1 MFPSSYANHP
11 APWQQLPCCSTL
23 KPSESGLSHSPS
35 VTIRPIFLPY
45 ESTFLLVHDSNEG
58 FPHFPYPMWLSSS
71 PSLDFN
77 SNFSS
82 YHKAGMCLM
91 ALIFPLL
98 HFVSLSNDS
107 TKTWAWGKCYL
118 LDAQTLLLTVGF
130 TAAGK
135 HPYTVD
141 MEPFIK
147 SMKENKSNYYQFD
160 FLHSARVF
168 ICL

>member
-1 MFPSSYANHP
+1 MRATSFLFYSE
-11 APWQQLPCCSTL
+11 TL
-23 KPSESGLSHSPS
+23 RVRTTSFSL
-35 VTIRPIFLPY
+35 FLI
-45 ESTFLLVHDSNEG
+45 LNHDSNEG
-58 FPHFPYPMWLSSS
+58 FPHFPYSMWLSAS

-82 YHKAGMCLM
+82 CYKAGMCPM

-98 HFVSLSNDS
+98 HFIPLSNDS
-107 TKTWAWGKCYL
+107 PKTWAWGKYYL
-118 LDAQTLLLTVGF
+118 LDTQTVLLTVGF

-135 HPYTVD
+135 HTHTVD

-147 SMKENKSNYYQFD
+147 SMKESKSNYYQFD
-160 FLHSARVF
+160 FLYSARVF